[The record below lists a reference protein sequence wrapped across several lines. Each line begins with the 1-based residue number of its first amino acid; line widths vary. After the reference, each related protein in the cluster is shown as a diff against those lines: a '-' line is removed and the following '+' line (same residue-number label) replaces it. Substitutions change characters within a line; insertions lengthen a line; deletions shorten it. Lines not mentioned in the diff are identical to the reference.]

1 MLTASIATRT
11 ENLGD
16 EIQIVA
22 AQQFLPKPDVY
33 LDRDTELG
41 SCKKINKAKEKMLLV
56 LNGWYKNYDSKHG
69 IQWPPNPKIIP
80 IFVSFHI
87 RLRICPELL
96 SPNSISYYK
105 KWGPIGCRDKYTLN
119 ILKENGVDAY
129 LSRCL
134 TLTFPK
140 RTKIPTNGKV
150 FVASENKKIFDYIP
164 KSLAE
169 GAKFV
174 NHYEKNTPLIKR
186 IIDSPNYKLK
196 RAKNILDTYRN
207 EARLVITTFLHC
219 ALPCIAM
226 GIPVVLFYPNRNVN
240 EPKIQCDQQRF
251 TAIDDVIKINS
262 FDQIDKVN
270 WEPDPI
276 ELDFKEN
283 LIQDIKSKIA
293 AAQSK

>member
-1 MLTASIATRT
+1 MLTASIATHT
-11 ENLGD
+11 KNLGD
-16 EIQIVA
+16 EIQILA
-22 AQQFLPKPDVY
+22 AQQFLPKPDIY

-56 LNGWYKNYDSKHG
+56 LNGWYKNSDSKHG

-150 FVASENKKIFDYIP
+150 FVASKSRKIFDYIP
-164 KSLAE
+164 KSLAKD
-169 GAKFV
+169 AKYV
-174 NHYEKNTPLIKR
+174 NHYENPPLIKR
-186 IIDSPNYKLK
+186 IIDNPKYRLKRAQNILKRIIDNQNYKLK
-196 RAKNILDTYRN
+196 RGQNILDAYRN
-207 EARLVITTFLHC
+207 EARLVITTFLQ
-219 ALPCIAM
+219 ALS
-226 GIPVVLFYPNRNVN
+226 L
-240 EPKIQCDQQRF
+240 
-251 TAIDDVIKINS
+251 
-262 FDQIDKVN
+262 
-270 WEPDPI
+270 
-276 ELDFKEN
+276 
-283 LIQDIKSKIA
+283 KS
-293 AAQSK
+293 